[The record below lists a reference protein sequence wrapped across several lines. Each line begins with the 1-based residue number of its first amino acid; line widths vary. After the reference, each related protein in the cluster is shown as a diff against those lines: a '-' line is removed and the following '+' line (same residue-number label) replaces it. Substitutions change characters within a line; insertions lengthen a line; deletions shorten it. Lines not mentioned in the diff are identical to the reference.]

1 MSKLR
6 SFSLFI
12 CLAGLFIQAP
22 VMAQEPNDAD
32 GETVYIADDL
42 YTFMHAGPG
51 RNFRILGSVTAGTKV
66 TMLQRDDTEGF
77 VEIIDDK
84 QRTGWVDARFINDQP
99 SVREAMPELQQNLSD
114 TQVSLQDA
122 QQKNDLLNQQILD
135 LNSRNKQM
143 QSELKELQTR
153 HDRIER
159 ELANKDN
166 KVQLEWLT
174 RGGII
179 GLIGIVLGVIVMLIP
194 RKRRRND
201 GWM

>member
-1 MSKLR
+1 MQS
-6 SFSLFI
+6 
-12 CLAGLFIQAP
+12 P
-22 VMAQEPNDAD
+22 VLAQEPNDAD

-51 RNFRILGSVTAGTKV
+51 RNYRILGSVTAGTKV
-66 TMLQRDDTEGF
+66 TLLQRDNTEGF

-84 QRTGWVDARFINDQP
+84 QRTGWVDSRFINENP
-99 SVREAMPELQQNLSD
+99 SVREAMPQLQQNLSD
-114 TQVSLQDA
+114 TQVALQDA

-143 QSELKELQTR
+143 QSKLDELQTR

-159 ELANKDN
+159 ELSNKDN

-179 GLIGIVLGVIVMLIP
+179 GLVGIVLGVIVMLIP